1 MIDNDKT
8 PTPQSENKVDRKSD
22 VFKNIPCF
30 LAKCTILTIFALGMI
45 EIFKKSFVTGLI
57 IVSVLCFLFMICGS
71 LISWKK
77 KQDKKDGYIEKE
89 G

>member
-1 MIDNDKT
+1 MIDNVKT

-45 EIFKKSFVTGLI
+45 EIFDKSYVAGLI

-77 KQDKKDGYIEKE
+77 KQDKKNGYIEKE

>member
-1 MIDNDKT
+1 MIENDKT

-45 EIFKKSFVTGLI
+45 EILKAHPTLGLI
-57 IVSVLCFLFMICGS
+57 IISVLCFLIMVCRS
-71 LISWKK
+71 LIVWKK
-77 KQDKKDGYIEKE
+77 KQDKKDGYIEKK